1 MTGLTHLVRRRT
13 GGRLLAST
21 SALLVLA
28 ACEYPTSAPQLD
40 TRWIVPAPGTTIS
53 VASLLPSG
61 VAIKPDSSA
70 FTVAVAAVSVTR
82 SLGQDCAQCAAAN
95 GTTVPKP
102 AFTAVASSSTSL
114 PSQIASATLSGGT
127 LQFSLV
133 NNYNFDPLRPAAGVF
148 GYAVITVMNNGV
160 LIGKDS
166 VNGATTAMPAG
177 ITIGRTIPLTGTVTG
192 SAPVTV
198 TVTLNSPAGDPIT
211 MDASRTIMVLAV
223 PTNISV
229 STASL
234 NVSNQTIST
243 NTTLDLS
250 GIDSSI
256 TRHVTSGALLL
267 HVVNPF
273 AVTGTLTVSFI
284 PQGGTPITKSLTLA
298 PGTTDRTIA
307 FTQAE
312 LQQLL
317 GTNVTIAFSGPVSA
331 SGPVSVTPKQA
342 VTVTSKLDL
351 SLHIGG

>member
-13 GGRLLAST
+13 GGRLLAAA

-70 FTVAVAAVSVTR
+70 FTVSVSGITVTR
-82 SLGQDCAQCAAAN
+82 SLSQDCAQCASAN

-102 AFTAVASSSTSL
+102 AFTATASSSTSL
-114 PSQIASATLSGGT
+114 PSQIASATLASGSLQFT
-127 LQFSLV
+127 LQ
-133 NNYNFDPLRPAAGVF
+133 NNYNFDPIRPAAGVY
-148 GYAVITVMNNGV
+148 GYAVLTVTNNGV

-166 VNGATTAMPAG
+166 VNGATTAMAPG
-177 ITIGRTIPLTGTVTG
+177 STLSRTVPLSGTVTG
-192 SAPVTV
+192 SAPVVV
-198 TVTLNSPAGDPIT
+198 TVTINSPAGDPVT
-211 MDASRTIMVLAV
+211 MDASRTIVLTAT
-223 PTNISV
+223 PTNVSV
-229 STASL
+229 ASVSL

-256 TRHVTSGALLL
+256 TKHVTSGSLLL
-267 HVVNPF
+267 HIVNPF

-284 PQGGTPITKSLTLA
+284 PQGGTPITKSLALA
-298 PGTTDRTIA
+298 TGTTDRTIA

-317 GTNVTIAFSGPVSA
+317 GSNVTIAFSGPVSGTA
-331 SGPVSVTPKQA
+331 PVTVTPKQA
-342 VTVTSKLDL
+342 VVVTTKLDL